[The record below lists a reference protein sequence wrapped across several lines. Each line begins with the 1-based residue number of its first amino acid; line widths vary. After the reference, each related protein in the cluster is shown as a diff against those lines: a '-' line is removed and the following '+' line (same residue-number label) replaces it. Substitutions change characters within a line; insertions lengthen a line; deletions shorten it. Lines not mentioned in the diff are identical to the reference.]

1 MVGRRLSQY
10 EILARVGEGGMGV
23 VYKARDTRLER
34 VAAIK
39 ILSADA
45 VADPDR
51 RRRFSQEARAASA
64 LNHPGIVTIYDI
76 ATDGNVCTVWNR
88 VPCQAAYPFRRIAT
102 PFSSPVRPCPPAAI

>member
-34 VAAIK
+34 VAAVK

-76 ATDGNVCTVWNR
+76 ATDGDVDFIAMEFVHGQTLEELI
-88 VPCQAAYPFRRIAT
+88 FR
-102 PFSSPVRPCPPAAI
+102 